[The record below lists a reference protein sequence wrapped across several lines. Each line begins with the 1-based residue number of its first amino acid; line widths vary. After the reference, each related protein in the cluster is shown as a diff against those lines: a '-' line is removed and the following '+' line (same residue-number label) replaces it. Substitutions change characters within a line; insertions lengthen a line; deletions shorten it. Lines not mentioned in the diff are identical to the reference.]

1 MTIIIAMAVQ
11 NDMEYSEILPH
22 ESILDSRAGF
32 IIQFLFSVQFHAF
45 HLFPTECVA
54 RCWQYKNDT
63 ALKQYSVLKC
73 ADISIL
79 YFCQNGK

>member
-32 IIQFLFSVQFHAF
+32 IIQFLFSV
-45 HLFPTECVA
+45 
-54 RCWQYKNDT
+54 
-63 ALKQYSVLKC
+63 
-73 ADISIL
+73 
-79 YFCQNGK
+79 